1 MTPFFSFLKNK
12 VFQKTKKWC
21 HAREDGFSS
30 GKSADE
36 MPKAFRRCRFRVFLH
51 LFRDLL
57 RFVKILNLTNIKLQK
72 TV

>member
-30 GKSADE
+30 GKSVDK
-36 MPKAFRRCRFRVFLH
+36 MPSVLSSRPVH
-51 LFRDLL
+51 LS
-57 RFVKILNLTNIKLQK
+57 
-72 TV
+72 